1 MSNRGEQALLKQST
15 VLMLAVAIAGI
26 VTGFV
31 SGSQSILFDGFFSLI
46 ATFIKVLMLITA
58 KLIAKQSNQ
67 RFQFGFWHLEPM
79 VLLIEGSFLL
89 LIAIYAFLNGVFG
102 IINGGREIELGLVI
116 IYAAVFTVVEFAYF
130 FYIRQR
136 NRALKSTL
144 IQFDNISWLVDAMLS
159 VGLLVSFLTAL
170 LLKTQGYGQW
180 ALYVDPLILILL
192 ALSMLAPAW
201 KILRPA
207 LRDVLGIAPDQ
218 LDDKVRQVMDAA
230 KAEHGFADY
239 VSYVQKHG
247 RARFIEIHVV
257 LPVDYRLEGV
267 ATLDALREQ
276 ISAQLGKPDAAR
288 WLTISFTADP
298 KWIAG

>member
-15 VLMLAVAIAGI
+15 VLMFAVAIAGI

-31 SGSQSILFDGFFSLI
+31 SGAQSILFDGFFSLI

-102 IINGGREIELGLVI
+102 IINGGREIELGMVI
-116 IYAAVFTVVEFAYF
+116 FYAGFFAVTEFAYF
-130 FYIRQR
+130 FYVRRR
-136 NRALKSTL
+136 NRKLKSSL

-159 VGLLVSFLTAL
+159 VGLLVSFIIAL
-170 LLKTQGYGQW
+170 LLKQYGHGQW
-180 ALYVDPLILILL
+180 AVYVDPAILILL
-192 ALSMLAPAW
+192 ALSMLPPAL

-218 LDDKVRQVMDAA
+218 LDEKVRNVMEQA
-230 KAEHGFADY
+230 KATHGFDDY
-239 VSYVQKHG
+239 ISYVQKHG
-247 RARFIEIHVV
+247 RARFIEIHIV
-257 LPVDYRLEGV
+257 LPADYPLQDV
-267 ATLDALREQ
+267 ATLDRLREE
-276 ISAQLGKPDAAR
+276 ISSQLGEADAAR
-288 WLTISFTADP
+288 WLTISFTGDR
-298 KWIAG
+298 KWIA

>member
-15 VLMLAVAIAGI
+15 ILMLAVAIAGI

-58 KLIAKQSNQ
+58 QLIAKQSNQ

-116 IYAAVFTVVEFAYF
+116 VYAAVFTVVEFAYF
-130 FYIRQR
+130 FYIRHR
-136 NRALKSTL
+136 NRTLKSTL

-159 VGLLVSFLTAL
+159 VGLLVSFLAAL
-170 LLKTQGYGQW
+170 LLKSQGYGQW
-180 ALYVDPLILILL
+180 ALYVDPAILILL

-201 KILRPA
+201 KILKPA
-207 LRDVLGIAPDQ
+207 MRDVLGIVPDQ
-218 LDDKVRQVMDAA
+218 LDSQVRQVMDQA
-230 KAEHGFADY
+230 KAAHGFDDY

-257 LPVDYRLEGV
+257 LPADYPIAAV
-267 ATLDALREQ
+267 ATLDALREE
-276 ISAQLGKPDAAR
+276 ISTALGKPDAAR
-288 WLTISFTADP
+288 WLTISFTGER
-298 KWIAG
+298 KWIA

>member
-15 VLMLAVAIAGI
+15 VLMFAVAIAGI
-26 VTGFV
+26 ATGFI

-58 KLIAKQSNQ
+58 RLIAKQSNA
-67 RFQFGFWHLEPM
+67 RFQFGYWHLEPM

-102 IINGGREIELGLVI
+102 IINGGRDIELGLVI
-116 IYAAVFTVVEFAYF
+116 VYAAVFSLVEFAYF
-130 FYIRQR
+130 FYVRYR
-136 NRALKSTL
+136 NRRLKSSL

-159 VGLLVSFLTAL
+159 VGLLVSFLAAL
-170 LLKTQGYGQW
+170 LLKSQGYGQW
-180 ALYVDPLILILL
+180 ALYVDPAILILL

-201 KILRPA
+201 KILKPA
-207 LRDVLGIAPDQ
+207 MRDVLGIVPDQ
-218 LDDKVRQVMDAA
+218 LDSQVRQVMDQA
-230 KAEHGFADY
+230 KAAHGFDDY

-257 LPVDYRLEGV
+257 LPADYPIAAV
-267 ATLDALREQ
+267 ATLDALREE
-276 ISAQLGKPDAAR
+276 ISTALGKPDAAR
-288 WLTISFTADP
+288 WLTISFTGER
-298 KWIAG
+298 KWIA

>member
-15 VLMLAVAIAGI
+15 ILMFAVAIAGI

-31 SGSQSILFDGFFSLI
+31 SGAQSILFDGFFSLI

-58 KLIAKQSNQ
+58 KLIAKESNH

-116 IYAAVFTVVEFAYF
+116 VYAAVFTVVEFGYF
-130 FYIRQR
+130 FYVRHR
-136 NRALKSTL
+136 NRKLKSSL

-159 VGLLVSFLTAL
+159 VGLLISFVTAL
-170 LLKTQGYGQW
+170 LLKQYGHGEW
-180 ALYVDPLILILL
+180 AVYVDPLILIVL
-192 ALSMLAPAW
+192 ALSMLPPAF
-201 KILRPA
+201 KILGPA

-218 LDDKVRQVMDAA
+218 LNDKVRGVMDEA
-230 KAEHGFADY
+230 KARHGFDDY
-239 VSYVQKHG
+239 ISYVQKHG
-247 RARFIEIHVV
+247 RARFIEIHIV
-257 LPVDYRLEGV
+257 LPAGYPLHSV
-267 ATLDALREQ
+267 ATLDELREE
-276 ISAQLGKPDAAR
+276 ISTALGQADAAR
-288 WLTISFTADP
+288 WLTISFTGDR
-298 KWIAG
+298 KWIA

>member
-15 VLMLAVAIAGI
+15 VLMFAVAIAGI

-31 SGSQSILFDGFFSLI
+31 SGAQSILFDGFFSLI

-58 KLIAKQSNQ
+58 KLIAKESNH

-102 IINGGREIELGLVI
+102 IINGGREVELGMVI
-116 IYAAVFTVVEFAYF
+116 FYAGFFAVTEFAYF
-130 FYIRQR
+130 FYVRRR
-136 NRALKSTL
+136 NRKLKSSL

-159 VGLLVSFLTAL
+159 VGLLVSFIIAL
-170 LLKTQGYGQW
+170 LLKHYGHDQW
-180 ALYVDPLILILL
+180 AVYVDPAILILL
-192 ALSMLAPAW
+192 ALSMLPPAL

-218 LDDKVRQVMDAA
+218 LDEKVRNVMEQA
-230 KAEHGFADY
+230 KATHGFDDY
-239 VSYVQKHG
+239 ISYVQKHG
-247 RARFIEIHVV
+247 RARFIEIHIV
-257 LPVDYRLEGV
+257 LPADYPLQDV
-267 ATLDALREQ
+267 ATLDRLREE
-276 ISAQLGKPDAAR
+276 ISSELGEADAAR
-288 WLTISFTADP
+288 WLTISFTGDR
-298 KWIAG
+298 KWIA

>member
-15 VLMLAVAIAGI
+15 ILMFAVAIAGI

-31 SGSQSILFDGFFSLI
+31 SGAQSILFDGFFSLI

-58 KLIAKQSNQ
+58 KLIAKESNH

-116 IYAAVFTVVEFAYF
+116 VYAAVFTVVEFGYF
-130 FYIRQR
+130 FYVRHR
-136 NRALKSTL
+136 NRKLKSSL

-159 VGLLVSFLTAL
+159 VGLLISFVTAL
-170 LLKTQGYGQW
+170 LLKQYGHGEW
-180 ALYVDPLILILL
+180 AAYVDPLILIVL
-192 ALSMLAPAW
+192 ALSMLPPAF

-218 LDDKVRQVMDAA
+218 LDDKVRGVMEEA
-230 KAEHGFADY
+230 KVRHGFADY
-239 VSYVQKHG
+239 ISYVQKHG
-247 RARFIEIHVV
+247 RARFIEIHIV
-257 LPVDYRLEGV
+257 LPAGYPLHSV
-267 ATLDALREQ
+267 ATLDALREE
-276 ISAQLGKPDAAR
+276 ISTALGQADAAR
-288 WLTISFTADP
+288 WLTISFTGDR
-298 KWIAG
+298 KWIA

>member
-15 VLMLAVAIAGI
+15 VLMFAVAIAGI

-31 SGSQSILFDGFFSLI
+31 SGAQSILFDGFFSLI

-58 KLIAKQSNQ
+58 KLIAKESNH

-102 IINGGREIELGLVI
+102 IINGGREVELGMVI
-116 IYAAVFTVVEFAYF
+116 FYAGFFAVTEFAYF
-130 FYIRQR
+130 FYVRRR
-136 NRALKSTL
+136 NRKLKSSL

-159 VGLLVSFLTAL
+159 VGLLVSFIIAL
-170 LLKTQGYGQW
+170 LLKQYGHGQW
-180 ALYVDPLILILL
+180 AVYVDPAILILL
-192 ALSMLAPAW
+192 ALSMLPPAL

-218 LDDKVRQVMDAA
+218 LDEKVRNVMEQA
-230 KAEHGFADY
+230 KAAHGFDDY
-239 VSYVQKHG
+239 ISYVQKHG
-247 RARFIEIHVV
+247 RARFIEIHIV
-257 LPVDYRLEGV
+257 LPAHYPLQDV
-267 ATLDALREQ
+267 ATLDRLREE
-276 ISAQLGKPDAAR
+276 ISSQLGEADAAR
-288 WLTISFTADP
+288 WLTISFTGDR
-298 KWIAG
+298 KWIA

>member
-15 VLMLAVAIAGI
+15 VLMFAVAIAGI

-31 SGSQSILFDGFFSLI
+31 SGAQSILFDGFFSLI

-58 KLIAKQSNQ
+58 KLIAKESNH

-102 IINGGREIELGLVI
+102 IINGGREVELGMVI
-116 IYAAVFTVVEFAYF
+116 FYAGFFAVAEFAYF
-130 FYIRQR
+130 FYVRRR
-136 NRALKSTL
+136 NRKLKSSL

-159 VGLLVSFLTAL
+159 VGLLVSFIIAL
-170 LLKTQGYGQW
+170 LLKQYGHGQW
-180 ALYVDPLILILL
+180 AVYVDPAILILL
-192 ALSMLAPAW
+192 ALSMLPPAL

-218 LDDKVRQVMDAA
+218 LDEKVRSVMEEAMVA
-230 KAEHGFADY
+230 YGFQEY
-239 VSYVQKHG
+239 ISYVQKHG
-247 RARFIEIHVV
+247 RARFIEIHIV
-257 LPVDYRLEGV
+257 LPADYPLQDV
-267 ATLDALREQ
+267 ATLDRLREE
-276 ISAQLGKPDAAR
+276 ISSELGEADAAR
-288 WLTISFTADP
+288 WLTISFTGDR
-298 KWIAG
+298 KWIV

>member
-15 VLMLAVAIAGI
+15 VLMFAVAIAGI
-26 VTGFV
+26 ATGFI

-58 KLIAKQSNQ
+58 RLIAKQSNA
-67 RFQFGFWHLEPM
+67 RFQFGYWHLEPM

-102 IINGGREIELGLVI
+102 IINGGRDIELGLVI
-116 IYAAVFTVVEFAYF
+116 VYAAVFSLVEFAYF
-130 FYIRQR
+130 FYVRYR
-136 NRALKSTL
+136 NRRLKSSL

-159 VGLLVSFLTAL
+159 VGLLVSFLAAL
-170 LLKTQGYGQW
+170 LLKSQGYGQW
-180 ALYVDPLILILL
+180 ALYVDPAILILL

-201 KILRPA
+201 KILKPA
-207 LRDVLGIAPDQ
+207 MRDVLGIVPDQ
-218 LDDKVRQVMDAA
+218 LDSQVRQVMDQA
-230 KAEHGFADY
+230 KAAHGFDDY

-257 LPVDYRLEGV
+257 LPADYPVDNV
-267 ATLDALREQ
+267 ATLDALREE
-276 ISAQLGKPDAAR
+276 ISTGLGKPDAAR
-288 WLTISFTADP
+288 WLTISFTGDR
-298 KWIAG
+298 KWIA

>member
-15 VLMLAVAIAGI
+15 VLMFAVAIAGI

-31 SGSQSILFDGFFSLI
+31 SGAQSILFDGFFSLI

-58 KLIAKQSNQ
+58 KLIAKESNH

-102 IINGGREIELGLVI
+102 IINGGREVELGMVI
-116 IYAAVFTVVEFAYF
+116 FYAGFFAVTEFAYF
-130 FYIRQR
+130 FYVRRR
-136 NRALKSTL
+136 NRKLKSSL

-159 VGLLVSFLTAL
+159 VGLLVSFIIAL
-170 LLKTQGYGQW
+170 LLKQYGHEQW
-180 ALYVDPLILILL
+180 AVYVDPAILILL
-192 ALSMLAPAW
+192 ALSMLPPAL

-218 LDDKVRQVMDAA
+218 LDEKVRNVMEQA
-230 KAEHGFADY
+230 KVAHGFDDY
-239 VSYVQKHG
+239 ISYVQKHG
-247 RARFIEIHVV
+247 RARFIEIHIV
-257 LPVDYRLEGV
+257 LPADYPLQDV
-267 ATLDALREQ
+267 ATLDRLREE
-276 ISAQLGKPDAAR
+276 ISSELGEADAAR
-288 WLTISFTADP
+288 WLTISFTGDR
-298 KWIAG
+298 KWIA